1 MLDIESRVGIP
12 SLDELLA
19 ERYELTKQAA
29 SVYAMY
35 GPFGTAELR
44 RKVVLATSE
53 LQVRADLAASGEK
66 ATEGKVDALART
78 HQMYL
83 DFLDAM
89 EAGRAEWLVIETR
102 LQDITDQIQRGNV
115 LAKYAASEP
124 R

>member
-44 RKVVLATSE
+44 S
-53 LQVRADLAASGEK
+53 D
-66 ATEGKVDALART
+66 
-78 HQMYL
+78 
-83 DFLDAM
+83 
-89 EAGRAEWLVIETR
+89 
-102 LQDITDQIQRGNV
+102 
-115 LAKYAASEP
+115 
-124 R
+124 